1 MKESRFHILN
11 YYTEERSN
19 VGRKRSQ
26 TKHTLTHELHILF
39 CRWPRKMAIFGKGK
53 AKMFMV
59 IIMVV
64 FGLKSFEFLSNFSM
78 LTMFE
83 RNIVDF
89 SAYSTNSFLLDKLFI
104 EHIKLKFD

>member
-53 AKMFMV
+53 AKIFMV